1 SPENPAAGKRW
12 CCRDRAQNP
21 VRSGRAL
28 RRPEGVP
35 VTVHLGDVSEA
46 AITQFIADRKKAGHA
61 ASSINHSLQI
71 LKQASRPVVT
81 GPQDIGALRSR
92 TGNPRENGKDG
103 FIWCA
108 RQESNLRPLASEA
121 NALSS

>member
-1 SPENPAAGKRW
+1 M
-12 CCRDRAQNP
+12 
-21 VRSGRAL
+21 
-28 RRPEGVP
+28 P

-46 AITQFIADRKKAGHA
+46 AITRFIADRKKAGHA
-61 ASSINHSLQI
+61 ASSLQI
-71 LKQASRPVVT
+71 LKQASRPVVR

-92 TGNPRENGKDG
+92 TGHPRENGQDG

>member
-1 SPENPAAGKRW
+1 M
-12 CCRDRAQNP
+12 
-21 VRSGRAL
+21 
-28 RRPEGVP
+28 P

-121 NALSS
+121 PRWATAAYSIQCFRTISRLRAQPA